1 MPNSF
6 PHYSLGSIL
15 VLSLLLVVFPMRYG
29 IHYPRQV
36 SPRFNE
42 YCGWSDLQT
51 IATEKPQIIMVGD
64 SKFMRGVNHKKL
76 ATETGKTVYGIGVA
90 GPTGFNSK

>member
-1 MPNSF
+1 MPNPF
-6 PHYSLGSIL
+6 LRYSPSLIL
-15 VLSLLLVVFPMRYG
+15 VFSLLSVVIPMRFG

-36 SPRFNE
+36 SPLFDE

-51 IATEKPQIIMVGD
+51 IATEKPQIAKAGD
-64 SKFMRGVNHKKL
+64 SIFMCSVNHKKL

>member
-6 PHYSLGSIL
+6 LHYSPSSIL
-15 VLSLLLVVFPMRYG
+15 VLSLLSVVIPMQYG
-29 IHYPRQV
+29 IHIPRQV
-36 SPRFNE
+36 SPLFDE

-51 IATEKPQIIMVGD
+51 IAAEKPQIVKAGD
-64 SKFMRGVNHKKL
+64 SIFKRGVNHKKL